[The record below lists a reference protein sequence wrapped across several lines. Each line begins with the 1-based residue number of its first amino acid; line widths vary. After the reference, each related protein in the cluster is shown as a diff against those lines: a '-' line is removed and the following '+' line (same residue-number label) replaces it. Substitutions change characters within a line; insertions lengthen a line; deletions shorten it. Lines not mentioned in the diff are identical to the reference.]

1 MIRKTYK
8 YKLYRTKRQK
18 HLDRVVYVSGG
29 IYNHCIAL
37 HKRYYKLF
45 GKSLNVYALQ
55 KHLTKLKKRPKYS
68 YWKLVP
74 SQAIQDITTRID
86 EAYKKFFDWA
96 KKRGGMRVSPPN
108 FKKRIKYK
116 SYTLKQAGW
125 KIVDNAIWL
134 NGYQFKFHK
143 SREIDG
149 TIKTITVKRDSIG
162 DFYICI
168 SLEIKSNPTKPMTGK
183 IAGFDFGL
191 KTFLTSDEETNIDK
205 EMPQYYLKNM
215 TKLRRLSRNLSKKK
229 KGSNNRKTAKIELAK
244 LHITIE
250 AQRKDFHFKLI
261 NDLLSEFDTLCFE
274 TLNIKAMQMMWG
286 RKIGDYGYTQFMM
299 LLKAKAQE
307 HGKQIVNIDRWYPS
321 SKTCSCCGFVLSE
334 LSLKTRKW
342 NCPSCLVKHNRDVN
356 AANNIKRV
364 GASTLTGDLVRP
376 TKVG

>member
-18 HLDRVVYVSGG
+18 HLGRVVYVAGG
-29 IYNHCIAL
+29 VYNHCIAL

-68 YWKLVP
+68 HWKLVP
-74 SQAIQDITTRID
+74 SQAIQDITMRID
-86 EAYKKFFDWA
+86 ESYKRFFDWT

-134 NGYQFKFHK
+134 NGYKFKFHK

-191 KTFLTSDEETNIDK
+191 KTFLTSDEEINIDK
-205 EMPQYYLKNM
+205 EMPQYYLKNL

-229 KGSNNRKTAKIELAK
+229 KGSSNRKKAKIELVK

-286 RKIGDYGYTQFMM
+286 RKIGDYGYAQFMM
-299 LLKAKAQE
+299 LLKAKAHE
-307 HGKQIVNIDRWYPS
+307 YGKQIINIDQWYPS
-321 SKTCSCCGFVLSE
+321 SKTCSCCGHVLES
-334 LSLKTRKW
+334 LNLKTREW
-342 NCPSCLVKHNRDVN
+342 VCPSCNTLRPRDIN

-364 GASTLTGDLVRP
+364 GMSTLMGDLVRP

>member
-8 YKLYRTKRQK
+8 YKLYNTKRQK
-18 HLDRVVYVSGG
+18 HLDRAIYVAGG

-55 KHLTKLKKRPKYS
+55 KHLTKLKKRPRYS
-68 YWKLVP
+68 HWKHVP
-74 SQAIQDITTRID
+74 SQAIQDITMRID
-86 EAYKKFFDWA
+86 ESYKRFFAWT
-96 KKRGGMRVSPPN
+96 KKRNGTRVSPPN

-134 NGYQFKFHK
+134 NGYKFRFHK

-168 SLEIKSNPTKPMTGK
+168 SLEIKSNPIKPMTGK

-205 EMPQYYLKNM
+205 EMPQYYLANL

-229 KGSNNRKTAKIELAK
+229 KGSNNRKKAKRELAK

-261 NDLLSEFDTLCFE
+261 NDLLNEFDILCFE

-286 RKIGDYGYTQFMM
+286 LKIGDYGYAQFMM
-299 LLKAKAQE
+299 QLKAKAQE
-307 HGKQIVNIDRWYPS
+307 HKKQIINIDQWYPS
-321 SKTCSCCGFVLSE
+321 SKTCSCCGHVIESLE
-334 LSLKTRKW
+334 LKTREW
-342 NCPSCLVKHNRDVN
+342 TCPSCNTLRPRDQN

-376 TKVG
+376 VKAG